1 MGTTMTEQQ
10 TVSTSAPS
18 LAKLPDGA
26 ISPGPTTA
34 CRAVVLEGNPVHRA
48 VLARMLAH
56 CGFTCR
62 MPESAEDAVKACGES
77 SRTVALI
84 DCDSAEID
92 GYGVVSALRQSESAV
107 ERTPVIALTSATSQA
122 ARRKRKAAGFDNYI
136 EKPFRLPRVASIL
149 APYGLKAT
157 DANGSQ
163 PVSTLD
169 GGVVAEL
176 CEMAQDEPAFL
187 RDLVSLFVATA
198 QRQLDH
204 LRRAEEDSDAA
215 RLTKVASGL
224 RTISGQMGVVRLRDT
239 CAIIETLAGSGVLG
253 GVGALV
259 GEASLAFERA
269 GCDLR
274 SMEVD
279 FLLRRQS
286 TPGAGG
292 GKSPKSTGPWDI
304 MVAEG
309 DPLLA
314 RFLQTSLSASGFV
327 VTLVDAGRAV
337 LSALREKRFDA
348 VILDA
353 ALPEIDGY
361 ALLSTL
367 RRESGLERL
376 PVMILSPRTMEQ
388 DVLRAFEL
396 GADEYAAKPFNLLE
410 LVARLRA
417 LLRRR

>member
-1 MGTTMTEQQ
+1 MNANATVLMEQEAVSSETRTPPLAGLPGGPGTT
-10 TVSTSAPS
+10 
-18 LAKLPDGA
+18 
-26 ISPGPTTA
+26 
-34 CRAVVLEGNPVHRA
+34 CRAVVLEANPVHRA
-48 VLARMLAH
+48 VLARMLAY
-56 CGFTCR
+56 CGFAC
-62 MPESAEDAVKACGES
+62 EIADSKEDAVTACEQS

-84 DCDSAEID
+84 DCDSTGSD
-92 GYGVVSALRQSESAV
+92 GYAAVSAMRQREKLPD
-107 ERTPVIALTSATSQA
+107 RMPIIALTSATSQA

-149 APYGLKAT
+149 APYGLKVSDET
-157 DANGSQ
+157 SQ

-169 GGVVAEL
+169 SGVVAEL
-176 CEMAQDEPAFL
+176 CQMAQDEPSFL
-187 RDLVSLFVATA
+187 RDMVSLFLATT

-215 RLTKVASGL
+215 RLAKVASGL

-239 CAIIETLAGSGVLG
+239 CAIIETLASSGVLG

-286 TPGAGG
+286 TPGGG
-292 GKSPKSTGPWDI
+292 VAKSTGPWNI

-314 RFLQTSLSASGFV
+314 RFLQTSLGASGFV
-327 VTLVDAGRAV
+327 VTLVDAGRAA

-361 ALLSTL
+361 ALLSAL

-410 LVARLRA
+410 LVARMRA